1 MKLEARELA
10 EMEYRKMSK
19 DELHRVAELDRRE
32 AIEHIYYFRNG
43 KLELEKEHWDV
54 PEWSTE
60 QKQEYN
66 QRLQDIHQRGGT
78 VIGAFKGSK
87 ITGIIALDHE
97 FFGSNKNRL
106 NLAALWV
113 SQPFRDQGVGRHL
126 VELVKKKAKA
136 LEAKSLYVSA
146 TPSKKTVEF
155 YLSCGF
161 KLAKVIDPKLFE
173 LEPEDIHMEFIF

>member
-1 MKLEARELA
+1 
-10 EMEYRKMSK
+10 MEYRQMHK

-32 AIEHIYYFRNG
+32 VIEYIYYFRDG

-60 QKQEYN
+60 QKQEYH

-87 ITGIIALDHE
+87 IAGIIALDHE
-97 FFGSNKNRL
+97 FFGSSKNRL

-113 SQPFRDQGVGRHL
+113 SQPFRDRGVGRHL

-136 LEAKSLYVSA
+136 LGAKNLYVSA

-161 KLAKVIDPKLFE
+161 HPTKEIDPKLFK
-173 LEPEDIHMEFIF
+173 LEPEDIHMEFKF

>member
-1 MKLEARELA
+1 
-10 EMEYRKMSK
+10 MEYRQMHK

-32 AIEHIYYFRNG
+32 VIEYIYYFRDG
-43 KLELEKEHWDV
+43 KLELEKEHWNI

-66 QRLQDIHQRGGT
+66 QRLQDIYQRGGT

-87 ITGIIALDHE
+87 IAGIIALDHE
-97 FFGSNKNRL
+97 FFGSNMDRL

-113 SQPFRDQGVGRHL
+113 SQLFRDRGVGRHL

-136 LEAKSLYVSA
+136 LNAKSLYVSA

-155 YLSCGF
+155 YLRCGF
-161 KLAKVIDPKLFE
+161 QPAKEIDPKLFE
-173 LEPEDIHMEFIF
+173 LEPEDIHMELRF

>member
-1 MKLEARELA
+1 MH
-10 EMEYRKMSK
+10 K

-32 AIEHIYYFRNG
+32 VIEYIYYFRDN

-60 QKQEYN
+60 QKQKYH
-66 QRLQDIHQRGGT
+66 QRLQDIHQRDGT

-87 ITGIIALDHE
+87 IAGIIALDHE
-97 FFGSNKNRL
+97 FFGSSKNRL
-106 NLAALWV
+106 NLAGLWV
-113 SQPFRDQGVGRHL
+113 SQPFRDRGVGRHL

-136 LEAKSLYVSA
+136 LGAKNLYVSA

-161 KLAKVIDPKLFE
+161 HPTREIDPKLFE
-173 LEPEDIHMEFIF
+173 LEPEDIHMEFQL